1 MLIETLST
9 FPHMYDSVMCESM
22 MKRAQEKGILEF
34 RAHDLRDWTHD
45 RHRTTD
51 DDPYGGGAGLV
62 MKCEPIFEAVEAIL
76 GKEFVEAKLAS
87 AMGEPGGISGGAHQA
102 SSAANAISPVG
113 CRAERG
119 LSERLSTTRKAAPGG
134 LASSST
140 MVEFG
145 GDAGCPDR
153 ASSAAPQ
160 IVFLAPQGRPFD
172 DAYADK
178 LAAAD
183 HLLFICGH
191 YEGIDERV
199 YALADHVISL
209 GDYVL
214 TSGELASMVV
224 IDAAVR
230 KLPGVLGA
238 ADGPVDESFTS
249 GLLEYPQYTRPA
261 DFRGM
266 RVPEVLTSGNHAAIA
281 RWRREQS
288 LARTAAARPD
298 LIAAAE
304 AADLLTPADQKFLK
318 LLEPAPTGAAEGVS

>member
-9 FPHMYDSVMCESM
+9 FPHMYDSVMGESM

-62 MKCEPIFEAVEAIL
+62 MKCDPIFEAVEAIL

-87 AMGEPGGISGGAHQA
+87 A
-102 SSAANAISPVG
+102 
-113 CRAERG
+113 
-119 LSERLSTTRKAAPGG
+119 
-134 LASSST
+134 
-140 MVEFG
+140 VEESQQH
-145 GDAGCPDR
+145 R
-153 ASSAAPQ
+153 PQ

-199 YALADHVISL
+199 YTLADHVISL

-238 ADGPVDESFTS
+238 AEGPVDESFTS

-266 RVPEVLTSGNHAAIA
+266 AVPEVLTSGNHAAIA

-304 AADLLTPADQKFLK
+304 AAGRLTPADQKFVK
-318 LLEPAPTGAAEGVS
+318 WLEPAPTGAAEGVS

>member
-9 FPHMYDSVMCESM
+9 FPHMYDSVMGESM

-62 MKCEPIFEAVEAIL
+62 MKCDPIFEAVEAIL
-76 GKEFVEAKLAS
+76 GKEFVEAKLA
-87 AMGEPGGISGGAHQA
+87 
-102 SSAANAISPVG
+102 
-113 CRAERG
+113 
-119 LSERLSTTRKAAPGG
+119 AAPPQGE
-134 LASSST
+134 SQQ
-140 MVEFG
+140 
-145 GDAGCPDR
+145 R
-153 ASSAAPQ
+153 SSAAPQ

-199 YALADHVISL
+199 YTLADHVISL

-238 ADGPVDESFTS
+238 AEGPVDESFTS

-266 RVPEVLTSGNHAAIA
+266 RVPAVLTSGNHAAIA

-304 AADLLTPADQKFLK
+304 AAGRLTPADQKFLK